1 MVPAAAP
8 ASVAVEPTSPP
19 EPPAAEPPPAAAP
32 DPAPP
37 RPIPSARP
45 DPPRRKGRVRLR
57 QVVLALGAIVGL
69 AALAL
74 ARRDV
79 VPAPIRIEVGAAWT
93 PVALKSFRNVAA
105 LRITAEG
112 VVSLRLDGER
122 VQRISPSSG
131 ATLRPRTLRSLELRA
146 GRGPVTVTL
155 TPRGE

>member
-1 MVPAAAP
+1 MHEAPPADIA
-8 ASVAVEPTSPP
+8 P
-19 EPPAAEPPPAAAP
+19 EPAPPQEGPPQPPAKP

-37 RPIPSARP
+37 KPVWTVRRA
-45 DPPRRKGRVRLR
+45 PRRPGRLARVR
-57 QVVLALGAIVGL
+57 QAVLALAAIIGL

-93 PVALKSFRNVAA
+93 PVPLKSFRNVASM
-105 LRITAEG
+105 RITAEG
-112 VVSLRLDGER
+112 VVSLRIDGER
-122 VQRISPSSG
+122 VQRVSPSSG
-131 ATLRPRTLRSLELRA
+131 ATVRPKTLRNLELRA